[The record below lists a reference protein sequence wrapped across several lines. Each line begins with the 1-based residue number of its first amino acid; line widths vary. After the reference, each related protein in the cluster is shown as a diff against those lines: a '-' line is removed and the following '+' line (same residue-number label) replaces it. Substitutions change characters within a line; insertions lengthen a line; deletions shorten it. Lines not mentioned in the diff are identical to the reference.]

1 MIAIAT
7 TVFDL
12 DGSLVLTH
20 RDATVVFGTQSRRS
34 SKSKTLDG
42 GVSVYDTGFSQG
54 DREFKVT
61 LINPTAELVD
71 RLASLMELYST
82 FRVTCIKGAFTA
94 GLSSLDESSSKINF
108 TISIESKVS

>member
-12 DGSLVLTH
+12 DGSFVLTH
-20 RDATVVFGTQSRRS
+20 RDASVVFGTMGRRS

-54 DREFKVT
+54 DREFIVSLNSPSEALVNQIAT
-61 LINPTAELVD
+61 LIELH
-71 RLASLMELYST
+71 ST
-82 FRVTCIKGAFTA
+82 FRVSCIKGAFTA
-94 GLSSLDESSSKINF
+94 GLNSLSETSSKVTF
-108 TISIESKVS
+108 TISIQSKVS